1 MKLLI
6 LFLVSFS
13 VHAQFR
19 AEINNVGFAG
29 QRLEAQTLDELGELV
44 EKFKDHPSKKGF
56 RWERD
61 GDQIRGYRLLPIEVE
76 EQEEGL
82 QLGTVKKKPKEEL
95 AVVITIKDVSAEVT
109 AQKQR
114 VQARQAKLDS
124 ARSAAKGLGGWLSG
138 ERDLSQKEASDLLR
152 LIYLRLGMDE

>member
-19 AEINNVGFAG
+19 AEIDNIGHAG

-44 EKFKDHPSKKGF
+44 EKFKTHPSKDSF

-76 EQEEGL
+76 EQEEEL
-82 QLGTVKKKPKEEL
+82 QLGTVRKKPEEKL
-95 AVVITIKDVSAEVT
+95 AVVITIKDISAEVT

-114 VQARQAKLDS
+114 LQARQAKLES
-124 ARSAAKGLGGWLSG
+124 AREATKGIEAWLSG